1 MKSMKK
7 TGFFLTLLLTG
18 LLLSA
23 CESEV
28 WNDHYSINNEQVSEL
43 TLWETIQQQPSLS
56 KFKAALEKTGYDKV
70 LNASQMYTVWAP
82 EDAALASLDL
92 NDAGLTK
99 EFIENHISRY
109 SYTASPGMQ
118 TRVTLLNTKSIVFKA
133 EGSSFTFGTA
143 TIKEYNSLAKNGIL
157 HVIGSQLP
165 FFSNIWE
172 YLEKDTRLD
181 SLKTY
186 LYSFNKIIF
195 DELRSIPG
203 DVNEEGKTVYLDSVT
218 YNDNLM
224 FRLLGKLNV
233 EDSTY
238 NMLAPTNEAWIKSY
252 DKVKNYYRYYAKT
265 NQEKYTADTL
275 QRRNTIRAMLQDIVF
290 SATGQALPQDSLFST
305 GRNKFMQ
312 PGYLF
317 EGATEVLASNGK
329 IFVVDELKHN
339 HWESWNQEIKVE
351 AEQLNGREFV
361 LSNLYNRS
369 SAGSPIEGVSRERFV
384 ELTPTTSAAN
394 PNITFEIPNTLSGS
408 PYNVYAVFVPPAAKG
423 GVVANAK
430 PSKVTFQLYFAG
442 ETGST
447 ISRTYTNNNQGFV
460 TSTDSISKILVASD
474 FVFPYSSYGLD
485 KTVVKLKI
493 NSNVSQNQTTQYTR
507 ELLIDCIILEP
518 VR

>member
-7 TGFFLTLLLTG
+7 TGFFLTILLTG

-28 WNDHYSINNEQVSEL
+28 WNDHYSINKEQVSEL
-43 TLWETIQQQPSLS
+43 TLWEIIRQQPTLS
-56 KFKAALEKTGYDKV
+56 KFTAALEKTGYDKI

-82 EDAALASLDL
+82 DDAALASLDL
-92 NDAGLTK
+92 DNAGLTK
-99 EFIENHISRY
+99 EFVENHVSRY

-118 TRVTLLNTKSIVFKA
+118 IRVTLLNLKSIVFKS
-133 EGSSFTFGTA
+133 EGSGFTFGSTTVKQFNTMA
-143 TIKEYNSLAKNGIL
+143 RNGIL
-157 HVIGSQLP
+157 HTVGSQLP

-172 YLEKDTRLD
+172 YLEKDPRLD
-181 SLKTY
+181 SLSTY

-218 YNDNLM
+218 YNDNQM

-238 NMLAPTNEAWIKSY
+238 HILAPTNAAWIKSY
-252 DKVKNYYRYYAKT
+252 STVKNYFRYYSKT
-265 NQEKYTADTL
+265 AEEKYTADTL
-275 QRRNTIRAMLQDIVF
+275 QRKNTIRAMLQDIVF
-290 SATGQALPQDSLFST
+290 SANGQASPQDSLIST
-305 GRNKFMQ
+305 GRNTFYQ
-312 PGYLF
+312 PAYLF
-317 EGATEVLASNGK
+317 DGATEVLASNGK
-329 IFVVDELKHN
+329 VFIVDELKHK
-339 HWESWNQEIKVE
+339 HWESWNQPIVVE
-351 AEQLNGREFV
+351 AEQMNGREFV
-361 LSNLYNRS
+361 LSNLYTRS
-369 SAGSPIEGVSRERFV
+369 STGSPVEGVSNERFI
-384 ELTPTTSAAN
+384 ELTPTTSAVN

-423 GVVANAK
+423 NAVANPKA
-430 PSKVTFQLYFAG
+430 SKVTFQLYFAG
-442 ETGST
+442 ENGATT
-447 ISRTYTNNNQGFV
+447 SRTYNNNNQGFV
-460 TSTDSISKILVASD
+460 TSPDSISKILVTSD

-493 NSNVSQNQTTQYTR
+493 NSNVAQNQTTQYTR

-518 VR
+518 AR